1 MRAHERFE
9 VVQDMQ
15 KNNDHHHHPRFG
27 GGRGGGGGGGGSGD
41 IIGGIV
47 DDDDRRADGF
57 VVTRSCVCV
66 TAMMFTFL
74 LCAAILLTYNFGK
87 CPDINVQSEV
97 CDKKNVI
104 PITIALNDSQ
114 SLDEDA
120 MKAIQF
126 EEDVSR
132 SNRSNIRLPET
143 MHPLHYELK
152 LMPFLLPGNF
162 TFGGDARITV
172 NVTQSCQNITLHAN
186 ALRMRTIH
194 VWHIGNATQTLNNT
208 HGDQQQQHRTELKV
222 TRSFLREP
230 DQLFVIVFDTQLQP
244 NNIYEIQIQYTGI
257 LDDTLQGFYRSSYK
271 EGNLTKY
278 VRRSSDTVTYK

>member
-9 VVQDMQ
+9 VVQDTQ
-15 KNNDHHHHPRFG
+15 KNNDHHHQHHHHPFG
-27 GGRGGGGGGGGSGD
+27 GGGGGGGGGSGD
-41 IIGGIV
+41 IIGGV

-87 CPDINVQSEV
+87 CSEINVQSEV

-120 MKAIQF
+120 MKAVQF

-143 MHPLHYELK
+143 MHPMYYELK
-152 LMPFLLPGNF
+152 LIPFLLPGNF
-162 TFGGDARITV
+162 TFGGDVRITV

-186 ALRMRTIH
+186 ALRISTVR
-194 VWHIGNATQTLNNT
+194 VWNIGNATQTLNDT
-208 HGDQQQQHRTELKV
+208 EQHGTELTV
-222 TRSFLREP
+222 TQRFLREP
-230 DQLFVIVFDTQLQP
+230 DQLFVIIFDTELQP
-244 NNIYEIQIQYTGI
+244 NNIYQIRIQYSGV
-257 LDDTLQGFYRSSYK
+257 LNDMLQGFYRSSY
-271 EGNLTKY
+271 EVNNQT
-278 VRRSSDTVTYK
+278 R